1 MKIFGKFDVDGKTV
15 LGVLSVVVS
24 LAGMAISSKS
34 SEYEKQALKAEIKDD
49 IVKDLKLMN

>member
-1 MKIFGKFDVDGKTV
+1 MKIFGKEVDTKTV
-15 LGVLSVVVS
+15 LGVLSLAVT

-49 IVKDLKLMN
+49 VIKDLKMMN

>member
-1 MKIFGKFDVDGKTV
+1 MKIFGKEVDTKTV

-49 IVKDLKLMN
+49 VIKDLKMMN